1 MLKASSHTSMS
12 RWTRKLTNTNG
23 MNKEDFVKG
32 LIAAL
37 TDKQFIEAIP
47 TAVFGKLQD
56 EKAGLKETLLKKDEK
71 NYFSDGS
78 GSVFG
83 K

>member
-1 MLKASSHTSMS
+1 MS

-37 TDKQFIEAIP
+37 TDKQVIEALQ
-47 TAVFGKLQD
+47 TAAFSILHD
-56 EKAGLKETLLKKDEK
+56 EIGGT
-71 NYFSDGS
+71 
-78 GSVFG
+78 
-83 K
+83 